1 MSGVS
6 PAVIVS
12 VRLQR
17 WVGMEHELSEDNS
30 LSDSTMTR
38 SLCSNLRPWGPRV
51 SLGPKPLPLG
61 SANDG
66 PEAVLCA
73 RMRLPGRS
81 TNAALISTRSNAL
94 FLASALS
101 GRSGRQG
108 AGAALADC

>member
-1 MSGVS
+1 MSGDS
-6 PAVIVS
+6 PAVFVF
-12 VRLQR
+12 VWFLC
-17 WVGMEHELSEDNS
+17 WVGMELVFCVVFLFFVLLLFS
-30 LSDSTMTR
+30 

-81 TNAALISTRSNAL
+81 TIAALISTRSNAL